1 MRRTEVRKKKRK
13 KRVFSSIITAILI
26 IGIGSLSYGGYLAYK
41 FANATSDANQELERG
56 EKSERRIA
64 PVDPSKDN
72 FSVLFVGID
81 SSKTRVEER
90 NLSEDHSRTD
100 ALILATFNKEEKS
113 IKMVSIPRD
122 SRVNIV
128 GKGFADRINHA
139 HAFGGIDMTVATME
153 ELFDIPVDY
162 YVKLNFNAFMD
173 IVDTLGGVE
182 VDVPFEI
189 TEQDSQDNQ
198 GAITLKPG
206 LQTLDGEEALA
217 FSRYRKDSDIYR
229 GGRQQQV
236 IQAIVNKSVSV
247 TALPKY
253 DEIIDHFGENILTNF
268 TLGNIVALSNYSGS
282 IEDIESLTLAGG
294 DLWLNGAYY
303 YQIDDSSLEEVS
315 QAFKDHLALE

>member
-1 MRRTEVRKKKRK
+1 MRRTQVRKNKRK
-13 KRVFSSIITAILI
+13 KRFFSYIIAVLLLV
-26 IGIGSLSYGGYLAYK
+26 GIGSLSYGGYLAYK

-56 EKSERRIA
+56 EKSARRIA

-100 ALILATFNKEEKS
+100 ALILATFNKDKES
-113 IKMVSIPRD
+113 VKMVSIPRD
-122 SRVNIV
+122 SRIEIV
-128 GKGFADRINHA
+128 GKGFNDRINHA
-139 HAFGGIDMTVATME
+139 HAFGGIDMTVATVE
-153 ELFDIPVDY
+153 EMFDIPVDY
-162 YVKLNFNAFMD
+162 YVTLNFNAFID
-173 IVDTLGGVE
+173 IVDTLGGIE

-206 LQTLDGEEALA
+206 IQTLNGEEALA

-229 GGRQQQV
+229 GARQQEV
-236 IQAIVNKSVSV
+236 IKAIVSKSISI

-268 TLGNIVALSNYSGS
+268 SLGNIVALSKHSGS
-282 IEDIESLTLAGG
+282 LQDIESFMLEGQ

-303 YQIDDSSLEEVS
+303 YQPNEESVEEIS
-315 QAFKDHLALE
+315 QTFKEHLALD